1 MSRGQGD
8 IAWQTEMGSGTQT
21 WIRVL
26 VLPLMSS
33 VTLSQSW
40 DLLSFC
46 FFFTTESE

>member
-8 IAWQTEMGSGTQT
+8 IAWWREMGSGTQT
-21 WIRVL
+21 CTRAL

-46 FFFTTESE
+46 FLPIESE